1 MRFFSQSIFDDFVT
15 HSSPGKTL
23 TNHQWMVVIRQVSYM
38 KDSSWL
44 LSTTAVTHQTRKT
57 TENLSKLK
65 KNSTK
70 HLSHAIFVWNHPQP
84 NYARNSFDN
93 RQSFACK
100 THQVQQC
107 KERPCQQRKPSSPS
121 RHKVNHASYKK
132 PISFIYKT
140 IFYIK
145 NSNDL
150 NSITTITIKCN

>member
-1 MRFFSQSIFDDFVT
+1 MNVFVIEMHSELAGSPFNMRFFSQSIFDDFID

-23 TNHQWMVVIRQVSYM
+23 TNHQWMAVIRQVSYM

-93 RQSFACK
+93 R
-100 THQVQQC
+100 HLL
-107 KERPCQQRKPSSPS
+107 
-121 RHKVNHASYKK
+121 HAKLIRSDSAKK
-132 PISFIYKT
+132 DHPLL
-140 IFYIK
+140 FYTE
-145 NSNDL
+145 DEE
-150 NSITTITIKCN
+150 